1 MSDLNR
7 IMELAKCSAYLQIN
21 DHRVVYV
28 DAVDHLA
35 QFDDDELAPDIRA
48 EMIRRDTVI
57 EVWVYPRTPSGAYH
71 VLHYDLDAALRR
83 MVEILEAEVV
93 TPDGIRSAPALG
105 GTDA

>member
-1 MSDLNR
+1 MTLNR

-21 DHRVVYV
+21 DHRVVYE
-28 DAVDHLA
+28 DAVEHLS
-35 QFDDDELAPDIRA
+35 QFNDDELAPDIRA

-57 EVWVYPRTPSGAYH
+57 EVWVYPRTPICSYH

-93 TPDGIRSAPALG
+93 TLDGIRSAPALD